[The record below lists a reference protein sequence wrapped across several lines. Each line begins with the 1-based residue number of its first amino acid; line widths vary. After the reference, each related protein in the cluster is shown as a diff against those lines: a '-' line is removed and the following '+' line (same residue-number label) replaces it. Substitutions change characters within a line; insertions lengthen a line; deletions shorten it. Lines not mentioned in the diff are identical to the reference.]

1 MPSPR
6 WPKGT
11 SGNPGGRPALEPA
24 LKTMLA
30 ALTPRAIDRLA
41 QALDGD
47 DDRVAVT
54 AAMALLDRALG
65 RPATFADLTVRGEE
79 STAEAYLAALLEV
92 ARRRIKEPVCLDAS
106 PTPRIL
112 QAADPPTENDGT
124 SNLTYD
130 KSDVPRGR

>member
-24 LKTMLA
+24 LKTKLA

-79 STAEAYLAALLEV
+79 STAEAHLAALLEV

-106 PTPRIL
+106 PTPR
-112 QAADPPTENDGT
+112 
-124 SNLTYD
+124 
-130 KSDVPRGR
+130 

>member
-24 LKTMLA
+24 LRAKLV

-47 DDRVAVT
+47 DERLAVT
-54 AAMALLDRALG
+54 AAIALLDRALG
-65 RPATFADLTVRGEE
+65 RPGTTTDLTVRSEVSNGE
-79 STAEAYLAALLEV
+79 AHLAALLAV
-92 ARRRIKEPVCLDAS
+92 ARRRSQEPVCLDDS
-106 PTPRIL
+106 PEPRMS
-112 QAADPPTENDGT
+112 QNAHPPAGSGRSIRLIEDL
-124 SNLTYD
+124 SN
-130 KSDVPRGR
+130 VPPAK